1 MPLIAIEILE
11 EKVKELLLAVNHL
24 YAENTRLKNEIK
36 NLSSG
41 TDSVSPETLYELET
55 LRKTVDK
62 YRQERS
68 VLTVK
73 ITRMLEQLKKVSGA
87 GQEDDSNG

>member
-24 YAENTRLKNEIK
+24 HAENITLKNEIK
-36 NLSSG
+36 KLSSG
-41 TDSVSPETLYELET
+41 AGSVSPDVQYELES
-55 LRKTVDK
+55 LKKTVDK
-62 YRQERS
+62 FRQERS
-68 VLTVK
+68 VLSVK
-73 ITRMLEQLKKVSGA
+73 ISRMLEQLKKVSNP

>member
-24 YAENTRLKNEIK
+24 HAENTRLKDEIK

-41 TDSVSPETLYELET
+41 ADAISPETLYELET

-62 YRQERS
+62 FRQERS

-73 ITRMLEQLKKVSGA
+73 ITRMLDQLSKISGA
-87 GQEDDSNG
+87 GQEDDSDG